1 VWNDLANRCV
11 RTVPLK
17 PLIKTKLNEKQNHL
31 SKSCFAV
38 LGMSGFSLHQMY
50 RTAHHQYKIYLWNIL
65 KLKARRPRSRCVS
78 FWNLLHLGKLR
89 TMRDWKQNHFKFK
102 KLKTVTRVWT
112 KCYWKRIFK
121 MINLVTVHDSDSNY
135 PKFVF
140 FPQNNLETRTPAAQL
155 IAPLFSNEL
164 KNGKTNKNECFE
176 MWETA
181 RAAFVFFS
189 FCVNGIAVC
198 WINHNRAIN
207 KKDND
212 LCWDPFNKQKI
223 TIE

>member
-89 TMRDWKQNHFKFK
+89 TMRDWKQNHL
-102 KLKTVTRVWT
+102 KLK
-112 KCYWKRIFK
+112 KNWKLWHVFEQNVIENEFSRWLTLWQFTIL
-121 MINLVTVHDSDSNY
+121 IQIIRNL
-135 PKFVF
+135 FF
-140 FPQNNLETRTPAAQL
+140 FPSEQSGNKAACRSINCSTFFLMSSKTEKQ
-155 IAPLFSNEL
+155 IKMSAS
-164 KNGKTNKNECFE
+164 KCGKLHERLCFFQFL
-176 MWETA
+176 
-181 RAAFVFFS
+181 R
-189 FCVNGIAVC
+189 
-198 WINHNRAIN
+198 
-207 KKDND
+207 
-212 LCWDPFNKQKI
+212 
-223 TIE
+223 

>member
-1 VWNDLANRCV
+1 MITPSKKVWNDLANRCV

-89 TMRDWKQNHFKFK
+89 TMRDWKQNHFK
-102 KLKTVTRVWT
+102 
-112 KCYWKRIFK
+112 
-121 MINLVTVHDSDSNY
+121 
-135 PKFVF
+135 
-140 FPQNNLETRTPAAQL
+140 
-155 IAPLFSNEL
+155 L
-164 KNGKTNKNECFE
+164 KNWKLWHVFEQNVIENEFSR
-176 MWETA
+176 WLTLWQFTILIQII
-181 RAAFVFFS
+181 RNLFFS
-189 FCVNGIAVC
+189 LRTI
-198 WINHNRAIN
+198 W
-207 KKDND
+207 
-212 LCWDPFNKQKI
+212 KQGRLPLN
-223 TIE
+223 